1 MFTLRLLKIKIHS
14 RRVFIFKRC
23 LPIFAFLLAS
33 MMLVWPAFVEHK
45 EKFSVAVPTAES
57 IQGGDVDMENVRF
70 FSKDKRN
77 NPMNIV
83 AVSVQ
88 EIDPEK
94 KILKLND
101 PKATYKTAD
110 NILLTS
116 VSAYGLAFQNEKY
129 LYFEKEILSTTD
141 TGYEAVSEKVT
152 YDYDKNTIS
161 SDFPVFIKGPSGMLR
176 GEGFFITDKGEK
188 LNFKGNTKTLL
199 FETEKKIPEV
209 KELTFDKQESYFKKN
224 KNSVM
229 VTSEDGLIIDQMG
242 KTITA
247 KKNAHVYR
255 EKDHVKAEKI
265 ILTYKKDEYN
275 KNQVVK
281 AEAYQNAQVF
291 SQNKTAKAEEMVL
304 YKEKQDMLMN
314 LNLVKNYYK
323 DAILESM
330 QQVIVLNK
338 KALVKEDEYLILA
351 DKMYVFYKNISKNQ
365 SQIDR
370 VIALGNVQASN
381 GTQRIEGKYGI
392 YNPITKMVDVY
403 DNVRLKQGKSV
414 LNGDWANLNLETG
427 VSSLKSKEQQ
437 PQRIKG
443 SLIAD
448 DFEQEREGK

>member
-45 EKFSVAVPTAES
+45 DKFSVAVPNIKS
-57 IQGGDVDMENVRF
+57 VQGSDVDMENVRF

-116 VSAYGLAFQNEKY
+116 VSSYGLAFQNEKY
-129 LYFEKEILSTTD
+129 LYFEDEILSTTD
-141 TGYEAVSEKVT
+141 TGYEAISNKVT
-152 YDYDKNTIS
+152 YDYDQNTIS
-161 SDFPVFIKGPSGMLR
+161 SDSPIFIKGVGGMLR
-176 GEGFFITDKGEK
+176 AEGFFITDKGEK
-188 LNFKGNTKTLL
+188 LNFKGKTKSLL

-209 KELTFDKQESYFKKN
+209 KELTFDKQDKYFKEN

-229 VTSEDGLIIDQMG
+229 VTSSNGLVIDQML

-247 KKNAHVYR
+247 NGDAHIYQ
-255 EKDHVKAEKI
+255 EKEHVKAEQI
-265 ILTYKKDEYN
+265 ILTYKKDAYN
-275 KNQVVK
+275 KNQMVK

-291 SQNKTAKAEEMVL
+291 SQNKTAQAEEMVL
-304 YKEKQDMLMN
+304 YKEKQDILMN

-323 DAILESM
+323 DALAETIN
-330 QQVIVLNK
+330 QTVVLNK
-338 KALVKEDEYLILA
+338 KALVKEDGYLILA
-351 DKMYVFYKNISKNQ
+351 DKMYVFYKAVDKNK

-370 VIALGNVQASN
+370 IVAVGNVRASN
-381 GTQRIEGKYGI
+381 GSQQIEGGYGI
-392 YNPITKMVDVY
+392 YNPTTKMIDLY
-403 DNVRLKQGKSV
+403 DNVLLKQGKSV
-414 LNGDWANLNLETG
+414 LKGDWANLNLETG
-427 VSSLKSKEQQ
+427 LNTLKTKESDQK
-437 PQRIKG
+437 RIKG
-443 SLIAD
+443 SLIAE
-448 DFEQEREGK
+448 DFEQEREEK

>member
-45 EKFSVAVPTAES
+45 DKFSVAVPS
-57 IQGGDVDMENVRF
+57 VKNIQGSDVDMENVRF

-116 VSAYGLAFQNEKY
+116 VSSYGLAFQNEKY
-129 LYFEKEILSTTD
+129 LYFEDQILSTTD
-141 TGYEAVSEKVT
+141 TGYESISDKVT

-161 SDFPVFIKGPSGMLR
+161 SDSPIFIKGVGGMLR
-176 GEGFFITDKGEK
+176 AEGFFITDKGEN
-188 LNFKGNTKTLL
+188 LHFKGKTKTLL

-209 KELTFDKQESYFKKN
+209 KELTFDKQDKYFKEN
-224 KNSVM
+224 KNSVI
-229 VTSEDGLIIDQMG
+229 VTSSDGLVINQML

-247 KKNAHVYR
+247 KKNAHIYQ
-255 EKDHVKAEKI
+255 EKEHVKAEKI
-265 ILTYKKDEYN
+265 ILTYKKDVYN
-275 KNQVVK
+275 KNQMVK

-291 SQNKTAKAEEMVL
+291 SQNKTAQAEEMVL
-304 YKEKQDMLMN
+304 YKEKQDILMN
-314 LNLVKNYYK
+314 LNLVQNYYK
-323 DAILESM
+323 DVNPDTINQA
-330 QQVIVLNK
+330 VVLNK
-338 KALVKEDEYLILA
+338 KALVKEDGYLILA
-351 DKMYVFYKNISKNQ
+351 DKMYIFYKALDKNK

-370 VIALGNVQASN
+370 IVAVGNVQASN
-381 GTQRIEGKYGI
+381 GSQQIEGGYGI
-392 YNPITKMVDVY
+392 YNPTTKMIDLY
-403 DNVRLKQGKSV
+403 DNVLLKQGKSV
-414 LNGDWANLNLETG
+414 LKGDWANLNLETG
-427 VSSLKSKEQQ
+427 LNTLKPKENDQK
-437 PQRIKG
+437 RIKG
-443 SLIAD
+443 SLIAE
-448 DFEQEREGK
+448 DFEQEREEK